1 MLPAAVVDSMGNLLT
16 LIFST
21 VEKIVKPQRPAA
33 FSGVFPHGGVG
44 QRSYREDIMNSFAKL
59 LAGTAVLVSLH
70 TAAIAADLVVGV
82 SWSNFQ
88 EERWKTDEA
97 AIKAA
102 LDKAGAKYISADAQS
117 SAAKQLTD
125 VESLIS
131 QGANALIILAQDS
144 DAIGPAV
151 EKAVAEGIPVV
162 GYDRLIENKN
172 AFYITFDN
180 KEVGRLQAAEVFK
193 VKPEG
198 NYVFIKGSSSDPNA
212 DFLFAGQQEV
222 LKAAIDGGKIKNVGE
237 AYTDGWKPE
246 NAQKNMEQF
255 LTKNNNKVDAV
266 VASNDGTAGGA
277 IAALA
282 AQGLAGSVPVSG
294 QDADFAA
301 LNRVALGTQ
310 TVSVWKDSRE
320 LGKEAAGIALELAG
334 GKKMTEIKGV
344 TAFDG
349 GPKKV
354 TMQSVFLADRHHQ
367 GQSERRYRCGL
378 DQEGNRLPRRE
389 GRVRQGLRLIEYV
402 PVRAP
407 RHGSWRG
414 AL

>member
-1 MLPAAVVDSMGNLLT
+1 
-16 LIFST
+16 
-21 VEKIVKPQRPAA
+21 
-33 FSGVFPHGGVG
+33 
-44 QRSYREDIMNSFAKL
+44 MNSFAKL

-222 LKAAIDGGKIKNVGE
+222 LKAAMSSGKIKNVGE

-282 AQGLAGSVPVSG
+282 AQGMAGSVPVSG

-320 LGKEAAGIALELAG
+320 LGKEAAGIALALAG

-354 TMQSVFLADRHHQ
+354 TMQSVFLKPIAITKDNLGTVIDAGWIKKETACQ
-367 GQSERRYRCGL
+367 G
-378 DQEGNRLPRRE
+378 
-389 GRVRQGLRLIEYV
+389 VK
-402 PVRAP
+402 A
-407 RHGSWRG
+407 GSVK
-414 AL
+414 ACN